1 MKDGMT
7 RRDAMIAG
15 AATGTAAVLTANMAE
30 EAKAEAAPAPHW
42 LTLLARSERGGR
54 NYEPHVEGR
63 IPDGLSGSLY
73 RNGPGL
79 FERGKYRKPHLL
91 DGDGLVQRLS
101 FADGKAHYQ
110 NEFVRTQKFN
120 AEAAANTYLTPTWS
134 MPAPGG
140 FWNNLGGGNT
150 LAQAGVT
157 VYPFNG
163 KLYAFDEVSP
173 SWTLDPRTLKTEG
186 PRPLGDPAKT
196 FLIKAHTKFDPATG
210 DWLLA
215 GLSYGR
221 TMQVHAITHGAD
233 GRLKSHQ
240 VIESPRQIYLHDF
253 FATDRHFVFA
263 LQPMMFTPWMMLA
276 GFSSFIECLSWK
288 REQGN
293 IVMVLPR
300 GGGQPRFFDA
310 PAAYMWHALNA
321 YEMGDT
327 IVADFVGY
335 DAPDHFAPKSAMLYQ
350 IMQGKLGDQREPGK
364 LRRYRIDLKRGT
376 CREEIVD
383 NGPHEFPM
391 VDPRVAL
398 HPHKIGYM
406 TANGTG
412 VFTNGVKRFD
422 YESGRA
428 THFDFGPKAVAGEP
442 VFAARPGGGQDEG
455 WLISQVHDG
464 ASGKVFFAVLDAGNV
479 EAGPLAKVWL
489 EHSMPFGFH
498 GSWKAA

>member
-1 MKDGMT
+1 MRERLT

-15 AATGTAAVLTANMAE
+15 AATGTAALLAANLAE
-30 EAKAEAAPAPHW
+30 EAKADSAPAPHW
-42 LTLLARSERGGR
+42 LTLLAKSERGGR
-54 NYEPHVEGR
+54 NYAPHVEGQ
-63 IPDGLSGSLY
+63 IPEGLSGSLY

-79 FERGKYRKPHLL
+79 FERGNYRKPHLL

-110 NEFVRTQKFN
+110 NEFVRTTKFN

-163 KLYAFDEVSP
+163 RLYAFDEVSP
-173 SWTLDPRTLKTEG
+173 PWTLDPHTLKTEG
-186 PRPLGDPAKT
+186 PKPLGDPAKT

-253 FATDRHFVFA
+253 FATNKHFIFV
-263 LQPMMFTPWMMLA
+263 LQPMMLTPWMLLA
-276 GFSSFIECLSWK
+276 GFSSFIECLNWK
-288 REQGN
+288 RDQGN

-310 PAAYMWHALNA
+310 PAAFMWHALNA
-321 YEMGDT
+321 YESGDT
-327 IVADFVGY
+327 ILADFVGY
-335 DAPDHFAPKSAMLYQ
+335 DVPDHFAPKSAMLYQ
-350 IMQGKLGDQREPGK
+350 IMQGKLGDQHEPGK
-364 LRRYRIDLKRGT
+364 LRRYHIDLKRGA

-398 HPHKIGYM
+398 HAHKIGYM
-406 TANGTG
+406 TADGTG
-412 VFTNGVKRFD
+412 VFTNGIKRFD

-442 VFAARPGGGQDEG
+442 VFAAKPDGAQDEG
-455 WLISQVHDG
+455 WLISLVHDG
-464 ASGKVFFAVLDAGNV
+464 ASGKAFFAVLDAESV